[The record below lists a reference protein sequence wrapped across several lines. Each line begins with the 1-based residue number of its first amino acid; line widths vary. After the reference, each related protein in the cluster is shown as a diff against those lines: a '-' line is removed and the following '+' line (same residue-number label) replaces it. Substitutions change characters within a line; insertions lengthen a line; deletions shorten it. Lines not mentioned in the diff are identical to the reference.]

1 LLYLKSKLELG
12 LKKQQKY
19 YVMNITNQRI
29 ISFFKEHPNLDPETI
44 ILRFI
49 DIMESLNDSMNSSMN
64 NSMVIDMLD
73 KLKQLDNKIDNV
85 SQQVNKITD
94 DTQTQFTLKMA
105 EFKKEYLAE
114 VNMVLTCNVSDKIAP
129 LIKEQNDAL
138 FNKTNTMIKD
148 VIPRNETVVSKSIEK
163 MVSKFRESVDSE
175 TKALLTNS
183 MDKDT
188 FTKYLSEFNNNMS
201 SIITASQG
209 LINEAISRSEE
220 KLENKID
227 NIQQISANSNHN
239 TISLHSSVGDL
250 LKKFENSSAKG
261 KMSENLLMNI
271 IETLY
276 PAAEVESVG
285 QTKETGDIIM
295 LRNHKPKILI
305 ENKLWNRSVV
315 QAEVAKFIRDIEI
328 QGCCGIFLSQGG
340 KITTKDNFEINIH
353 NGNVLVY
360 VHDVNNDPD
369 KIKLAV
375 DIVDHLK
382 CKLDEIDMDCTGD
395 NISREILDY
404 INAEYQNF
412 VSSKTALIK
421 LSKEFNKKLLK
432 QIDDLKL
439 PSLEDYLSSKF
450 AFASNK
456 FVCEFCGFVGK
467 NQQSKSAH
475 LRGCAEKKRIEAS
488 KSGQGDNIIYCETE

>member
-1 LLYLKSKLELG
+1 
-12 LKKQQKY
+12 
-19 YVMNITNQRI
+19 MNIRNPRI
-29 ISFFKEHPNLDPETI
+29 IAFLKHPNLEPETI

-49 DIMESLNDSMNSSMN
+49 DIMESLHENMNNSMN
-64 NSMVIDMLD
+64 NTMVIDMLD
-73 KLKQLDNKIDNV
+73 KLKQINTKIDSV
-85 SQQVNKITD
+85 SDRVNKITD

-114 VNMVLTCNVSDKIAP
+114 LNMVLTCNVSDKIAP
-129 LIKEQNDAL
+129 LVKEQNEAL
-138 FNKTNTMIKD
+138 FTKTNAMIQE
-148 VIPRNETVVSKSIEK
+148 VIPRNESFVSDGIEK
-163 MVSKFRESVDSE
+163 MVSEFRESVNNE
-175 TKALLTNS
+175 TKAMLSNS
-183 MDKDT
+183 IDKDT

-201 SIITASQG
+201 GVISASQG
-209 LINEAISRSEE
+209 LINDAISRSEE

-227 NIQQISANSNHN
+227 NIQP

-276 PAAEVESVG
+276 PTAEIESVG
-285 QTKETGDIIM
+285 QTKETGDIM
-295 LRNHKPKILI
+295 MTRTRKPKILI

-315 QAEVAKFIRDIEI
+315 QAEVAKFIRDVEM
-328 QGCCGIFLSQGG
+328 QGCCGVFLSQGG
-340 KITTKDNFEINIH
+340 KITTKENFEINIH

-382 CKLDEIDMDCTGD
+382 CKLDEFYMVNASD
-395 NISREILDY
+395 NISQEVLDY

-421 LSKEFNKKLLK
+421 LTKDFNKKLLK

-439 PSLEDYLSSKF
+439 PSLEDSHL
-450 AFASNK
+450 NLPLPPINL
-456 FVCEFCGFVGK
+456 CEYCGFVEEP
-467 NQQSKSAH
+467 A
-475 LRGCAEKKRIEAS
+475 IEISTFARL
-488 KSGQGDNIIYCETE
+488 C